1 MFNVSLF
8 FHSRSINVGVNLKV
22 FLCADGPVYPN
33 LLCLSGFFFSHL
45 NLSEDCLYWHT
56 GCIWFSSL
64 WHKVSYQRQVHC
76 LNETLEE
83 SSRKD
88 SGLTA
93 GLLVTYFEIWT
104 RRPACLCKSV
114 CWRKDS
120 FISSA
125 TSSVFAQIRIKLEMT
140 VMELIQD
147 VPEKRAKKAGSE
159 GKEENF

>member
-1 MFNVSLF
+1 M
-8 FHSRSINVGVNLKV
+8 
-22 FLCADGPVYPN
+22 
-33 LLCLSGFFFSHL
+33 
-45 NLSEDCLYWHT
+45 
-56 GCIWFSSL
+56 
-64 WHKVSYQRQVHC
+64 HC

-83 SSRKD
+83 SSKKD

-104 RRPACLCKSV
+104 RRPACLSEACV
-114 CWRKDS
+114 LEEDS

-147 VPEKRAKKAGSE
+147 VPEKRAKKPGSE
-159 GKEENF
+159 GKKENL